1 MNNSRGF
8 VLGAG
13 LLVMG
18 CAWPARAATLSDSGY
33 IMAPRLVTT
42 GMAGVLAFVPAQA
55 GATYQWSI
63 TGGTLGG
70 IARNAAVTFDAG
82 TGSTVTL
89 QCVVTLYGVR
99 TTYTRAIPV
108 QAKLAAVASC
118 YGSGLGAD
126 SLANTVVG
134 GPSLNA
140 ASYRFQAKHASALK
154 GIRVFF
160 IWSLLK
166 TGYQAG
172 QGGTIQVDLEADD
185 NTAAHHPSGVS
196 LASVSYGNI
205 IAQNNN
211 YPELLFPYPVTL
223 KGGAFYHLVFTNVDP
238 APATNYI
245 SIDALYTDAATAP
258 MQPSLTDASF
268 AVLVRAG
275 KGPWQLRQNFTPTVE
290 LDYADGGSQGNGYME
305 VWSANPKTI
314 SGAALVRETFK
325 VSGPS
330 RSFTRIMARLQRTA
344 GASPLTLRL
353 EEADGTLIEQGT
365 APAASVL
372 EGVPSWVTVTFP
384 LATVL
389 ATGVSYHLV
398 LSSPADTQ
406 YLAYPIRKG
415 HDKGFSNYTLFP
427 DGYAQYSTTGGA
439 SWAGWDMWGTPNLTD
454 SDLQFMFV
462 P

>member
-1 MNNSRGF
+1 MNISRRLS
-8 VLGAG
+8 LGAG

-18 CAWPARAATLSDSGY
+18 CAWPALAATLSNTGY
-33 IMAPRLVTT
+33 IVAPGLVSADMAN
-42 GMAGVLAFVPAQA
+42 VLAFVPAQA
-55 GATYQWSI
+55 GAAYQWSVI
-63 TGGTLGG
+63 GGT
-70 IARNAAVTFDAG
+70 IAGTVKNAAVTFNAG
-82 TGSTVTL
+82 TGSAVTL
-89 QCVVTLYGVR
+89 QCVVSLYGVQ
-99 TTYTRAIPV
+99 TAYTQAIPV
-108 QAKLAAVASC
+108 QARLPAVASY

-134 GPSLNA
+134 GPSLVA
-140 ASYRFQAKHASALK
+140 ASYRFQARHASALK

-172 QGGTIQVDLEADD
+172 QGGTIRVDLEADD
-185 NTAAHHPSGVS
+185 NTAAHNPGGVS

-205 IAQNNN
+205 IAQDNN
-211 YPELLFPYPVTL
+211 YPELPFAYPVTL
-223 KGGAFYHLVFTNVDP
+223 KGGAYYHLVFTNVDP
-238 APATNYI
+238 APAANYV

-258 MQPSLTDASF
+258 MQPSLADAAF

-275 KGPWQLRQNFTPTVE
+275 KGPWQLRQNFTPIVE
-290 LDYADGGSQGNGYME
+290 LDYADGGSQGDGYME
-305 VWSANPKTI
+305 VWSTNPKTI

-325 VSGPS
+325 VSGPG

-344 GASPLTLRL
+344 GSSPLTLRL

-365 APAASVL
+365 VPAASML

-384 LATVL
+384 LSTVL

-406 YLAYPIRKG
+406 YSAYPIRKG
-415 HDKGFSNYTLFP
+415 QDKGFSNYTLFP

-439 SWAGWDMWGTPNLTD
+439 SWAGWDMWGTPGLTD